1 MDIKQLNERLDKILN
16 EKEELSNNKEDK
28 WLKHIQ
34 KVEDYLK
41 INYDYIKMTYEKVD
55 NNAYNINI
63 DTQGEGGFNVR
74 FECKGDTVYS
84 YMNLENWVPNNGH
97 VLFDLLAEHLMILSK
112 IELILKGVSNT
123 SLENRVHFP
132 N

>member
-1 MDIKQLNERLDKILN
+1 MNIKQLNEELNIILN
-16 EKEELSNNKEDK
+16 EKEEFSDDKEDTILNRIK
-28 WLKHIQ
+28 

-55 NNAYNINI
+55 NNAYSINI

-74 FECKGDTVYS
+74 FECKGDIVYS
-84 YMNLENWVPNNGH
+84 YMNLENWVHNNGH